1 MTVQDLKDD
10 IPTIEEDFEALVTEN
25 ERSRGKAE
33 LVDLWHHQIE
43 EFETLKMEHAFMSPK
58 LFIYQ
63 QNAHRVWLDQ
73 WENYKP

>member
-33 LVDLWHHQIE
+33 LVDL
-43 EFETLKMEHAFMSPK
+43 
-58 LFIYQ
+58 
-63 QNAHRVWLDQ
+63 
-73 WENYKP
+73 